1 MESICLCFQNAKVL
15 NGMGIFDDEGKIKK
29 LKKNETLI

>member
-15 NGMGIFDDEGKIKK
+15 NGMGIVDDEGKKE
-29 LKKNETLI
+29 KNETLI